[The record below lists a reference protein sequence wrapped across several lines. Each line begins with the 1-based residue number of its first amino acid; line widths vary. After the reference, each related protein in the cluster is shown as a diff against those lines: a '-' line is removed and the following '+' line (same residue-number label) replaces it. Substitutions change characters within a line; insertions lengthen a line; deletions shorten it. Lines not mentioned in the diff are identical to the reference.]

1 MSKVH
6 KDTKKEAI
14 DIMSLA
20 KEDKD
25 YRKAYMTSPTF
36 LKKKT
41 TKKDVKKKTEPFIE
55 E

>member
-6 KDTKKEAI
+6 KDTKKENI

-20 KEDKD
+20 KEDKA
-25 YRKAYMTSPTF
+25 YRKAYKVSPKI
-36 LKKKT
+36 LKKKVS
-41 TKKDVKKKTEPFIE
+41 KKDVKKKNEPFIE